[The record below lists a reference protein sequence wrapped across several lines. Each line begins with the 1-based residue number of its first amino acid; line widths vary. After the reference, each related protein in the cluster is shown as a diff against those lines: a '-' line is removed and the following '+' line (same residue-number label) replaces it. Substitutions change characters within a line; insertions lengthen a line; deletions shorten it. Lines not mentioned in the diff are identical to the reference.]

1 MQREKRRLLDILPE
15 VKTALATSIKGWD
28 GILKGAKNKLKKDLT
43 AGKKFP
49 QGVQAI
55 DISKIWIDYSVQ
67 RDIKHKHVAKIIESV
82 IIVR

>member
-55 DISKIWIDYSVQ
+55 DISKTVSYTHLTLPTNREV
-67 RDIKHKHVAKIIESV
+67 
-82 IIVR
+82 